1 MGKDMMEMLAM
12 QMWEKEVVV
21 KQRKEEEEVVKQWK
35 DEGKKVEVLAGEDGE
50 NQIGLMT
57 HQTL

>member
-1 MGKDMMEMLAM
+1 MGKDIMEMLVV
-12 QMWEKEVVV
+12 QMWEV
-21 KQRKEEEEVVKQWK
+21 EEVVKQWK
-35 DEGKKVEVLAGEDGE
+35 DEGKKVEELAGEDGE